1 MATDLKK
8 VLLVDDDPKVLSA
21 IERLAAGYCKVVGF
35 LDPEEALMW
44 LKINPDA
51 AVIISCVKLPGRGG
65 IAFLEASEHLAPHAS
80 RILLTAEQSVGV
92 LKTAVNQA
100 RIFMLLTKPCP
111 PAELTKAIEQGIQ
124 RYVKYLHERG
134 VLEKTLAGSVKM
146 LIEMLSLFHA
156 EAFQR
161 TAVIRAQAVKIAERL
176 QMKKTWE
183 LGMAVMLSPLGE
195 ALLPKDILTRYR
207 AAKSLTEQQ
216 REILESAP
224 RQTRDLLK
232 NIPQL
237 EKVGEALYLSGR
249 GFDGSGFPEDGPV
262 GEEIPL
268 TSRLLKILTDLW
280 YASPDSGVDPAAF
293 EALAINHRQY
303 DPHILEVTRSC
314 LLGETLSDDESKVL
328 LCHVRALQA
337 GDILIDDVLT
347 EGTHE
352 LVLSR
357 GHKLT
362 QTTIRR
368 LDQYNHVAGVRQPIR
383 VRRANER
390 AAALESVSA

>member
-1 MATDLKK
+1 MAADLKK
-8 VLLVDDDPKVLSA
+8 VLLVDDDPNVLGA
-21 IERLAAGYCKVVGF
+21 IERIAAGYCRVTGF
-35 LDPEEALMW
+35 LDPEEALKW
-44 LKINPDA
+44 LKTNPDT
-51 AVIISCVKLPGRGG
+51 AVIISCVNLPGRGG
-65 IAFLEASEHLAPHAS
+65 IAFLEASELIAPHAS
-80 RILLTAEQSVGV
+80 RILLTAEQSVSV

-161 TAVIRAQAVKIAERL
+161 TATIRPQAVKIAERL
-176 QMKKTWE
+176 RMQKTWE
-183 LGMAVMLSPLGE
+183 LEMAVMLSPLGE

-237 EKVGEALYLSGR
+237 EKVGDALYLSAR

-262 GEEIPL
+262 GEDIPL
-268 TSRLLKILTDLW
+268 PARLLKILTDLW
-280 YASPDSGVDPAAF
+280 YASPDSGVDAAAF

-303 DPHILEVTRSC
+303 DPHMLEVTRSC
-314 LLGETLSDDESKVL
+314 LLDETPSYDEDKVM
-328 LCHVRALQA
+328 LCHIRALRA
-337 GDILIDDVLT
+337 GDMLIDDVLT

-357 GHKLT
+357 GHELT

-383 VRRANER
+383 VHRADK
-390 AAALESVSA
+390 APTVLEPLSA